1 MARIDDGGA
10 PQGVVDVTPEDFH
23 VVALGLA
30 EGQEQVHQIRLKLFT
45 ALDGNAGAAGAG
57 DGAEA
62 FERGYQSAM
71 HTLVAAFFRAYDV
84 LGSVAAGIDQAGLNH
99 WTADNSS
106 HPQPGPAPWTPLLP
120 PKAGGSPAWPGLLGP
135 EEWWLPHGI
144 GRYAPNADTGKLTNI
159 QLAFEQA
166 GDAVQALAADL
177 KNSMFELVENN
188 DSADIDALNDFW
200 DRLAGGH
207 DTAIFFVLPQFLR
220 KLSTAFADFRVW
232 VVDTRQ
238 RIEDSVRDVIDGAG
252 LGLAIA
258 GIVSILTEGAF
269 DVLVGAAEL
278 LGIDVIGVL
287 AGPIAELSAGA
298 VATLEGAE
306 VLGAV
311 AGGVT
316 AMAMAVERTPEPNIE
331 QADTTK
337 LGEELGERTGVIDQS
352 ESTFN
357 QAERKIAERLAGE
370 GHDVKALKP
379 STEPGVRTPDALLDG
394 TPTEFKTIEATDP
407 GSTKVM
413 RVLDDSARKGGQAR
427 EIVVDAEGTSL
438 TREAALEGVQ
448 RFKGL
453 RKDAYD
459 KIIIW
464 GDGWTIVA
472 P

>member
-1 MARIDDGGA
+1 
-10 PQGVVDVTPEDFH
+10 
-23 VVALGLA
+23 
-30 EGQEQVHQIRLKLFT
+30 
-45 ALDGNAGAAGAG
+45 
-57 DGAEA
+57 
-62 FERGYQSAM
+62 M
-71 HTLVAAFFRAYDV
+71 HTAVAAFFRAYDV

-99 WTADNSS
+99 WNADNSS
-106 HPQPGPAPWTPLLP
+106 HPHPGPAPWTPLVP
-120 PKAGGSPAWPGLLGP
+120 PKAGGSPAWPSLLGP
-135 EEWWLPHGI
+135 EEWWLPHEVA
-144 GRYAPNADTGKLTNI
+144 RYVPNADTGKLTNI

-177 KNSMFELVENN
+177 KNRMFALVENN
-188 DSADIDALNDFW
+188 DAADVDALNDFW
-200 DRLAGGH
+200 DRLSGGH
-207 DTAIFFVLPQFLR
+207 DSAIFFVLPQFLQ

-238 RIEDSVRDVIDGAG
+238 RIEDSVRDVVDGAG

-287 AGPIAELSAGA
+287 VGPIAELSAGA
-298 VATLEGAE
+298 VAVLEGAE

-316 AMAMAVERTPEPNIE
+316 AMAMAVDRTPEPNIE

-337 LGEELGERTGVIDQS
+337 LGEELGERTGAIDQS
-352 ESTFN
+352 ESAFN
-357 QAERKIAERLAGE
+357 QAEQKIAERLAGE

-379 STEPGVRTPDALLDG
+379 STEPGVRTPDALVDG

-427 EIVVDAEGTSL
+427 EIVVDAQGTSL

-459 KIIIW
+459 KITIW
-464 GDGWTIVA
+464 GDGWTVVG

>member
-10 PQGVVDVTPEDFH
+10 PRGVVDVTPEDFH
-23 VVALGLA
+23 AVALQLA
-30 EGQEQVHQIRLKLFT
+30 DGQERLHQVRLKLFAT
-45 ALDGNAGAAGAG
+45 LDGNAGAAGAG

-62 FERGYQSAM
+62 FERGYQNAV
-71 HTLVAAFFRAYDV
+71 HTVVSAFFRAYDV
-84 LGSVAAGIDQAGLNH
+84 LASVAAGIDQAGLNH

-106 HPQPGPAPWTPLLP
+106 QPHPEPAPWTPLLP
-120 PKAGGSPAWPGLLGP
+120 PKAGGSPAWPSLLGP

-144 GRYAPNADTGKLTNI
+144 ARYVPNTDTGKLTNI

-177 KNSMFELVENN
+177 KNRMFTLVENN
-188 DSADIDALNDFW
+188 DSADVDALNDFW

-207 DTAIFFVLPQFLR
+207 ESAIFFVLPQFLQ

-238 RIEDSVRDVIDGAG
+238 RIEDSVRDVVDGAG
-252 LGLAIA
+252 LGLAVA

-337 LGEELGERTGVIDQS
+337 LGEELGDQTG
-352 ESTFN
+352 
-357 QAERKIAERLAGE
+357 RLPEPKYPKQQLQKKFKHAKDFGVDSSWSNDAAGE
-370 GHDVKALKP
+370 YEQALRRFA
-379 STEPGVRTPDALLDG
+379 EDPGNEVNTAGEYRGQPAILIYNRSSSLCEVLYPDG
-394 TPTEFKTIEATDP
+394 TFWSAWKLRPGQLKNVIER
-407 GSTKVM
+407 GS
-413 RVLDDSARKGGQAR
+413 LGG
-427 EIVVDAEGTSL
+427 G
-438 TREAALEGVQ
+438 
-448 RFKGL
+448 
-453 RKDAYD
+453 
-459 KIIIW
+459 
-464 GDGWTIVA
+464 
-472 P
+472 